1 MGRKKLDV
9 LGGSFRLNTAK
20 SLCTHILASAV
31 LLKEV
36 SVDAVPVAV
45 LLMVPS
51 EMSTE

>member
-1 MGRKKLDV
+1 MCV
-9 LGGSFRLNTAK
+9 CGGGGGASFRLNTAK

-45 LLMVPS
+45 LLMVPL